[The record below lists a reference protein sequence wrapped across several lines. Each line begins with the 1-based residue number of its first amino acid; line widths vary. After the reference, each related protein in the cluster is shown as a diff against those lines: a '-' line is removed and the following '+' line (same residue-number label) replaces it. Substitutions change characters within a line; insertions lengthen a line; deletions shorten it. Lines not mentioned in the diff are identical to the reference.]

1 MKEDLV
7 AVGTAVCSALL
18 AFFSPIA
25 RIVHVIMFV
34 IVLDCLTAI
43 IKAWKEFK
51 PKQVGWRMLIERFTV
66 NKCRGLKK
74 TTLKFFLYAL
84 KFFLYVLF
92 IMAVYGTEIACFG
105 RSFYITNFAAFLIIL
120 PELVSVAGNL
130 DIIMVTNKFT
140 GIIKKLG
147 KLIENKLVDKISAV
161 KPEEEQPPQ
170 EPPVENNV

>member
-7 AVGTAVCSALL
+7 AVGTVVGSALL
-18 AFFSPIA
+18 SFFSPIA
-25 RIVHVIMFV
+25 MIVHVIMFV

-66 NKCRGLKK
+66 IKSRGLKK
-74 TTLKFFLYAL
+74 TTL

-105 RSFYITNFAAFLIIL
+105 RSFYITNFAAFLIIFS
-120 PELVSVAGNL
+120 ELVSVAENL

-140 GIIKKLG
+140 GIIKKLR
-147 KLIENKLVDKISAV
+147 KLFENKLVDKISAV